1 MRRCDWHLKHSWL
14 RSVLYERKHFRITTP
29 GSYPRDATNLWQNHF
44 FQFWL
49 FSSFESGLSL
59 IWGRFLVWVWGV
71 CVCGCIKLFELL
83 GWRYFIAFIACRCF
97 LFSRPI
103 PMFELTFFLSS
114 LESRLVSGS
123 FWLESDTQRETHI
136 FSNRKRLVNC
146 FIALTKLTL
155 C

>member
-14 RSVLYERKHFRITTP
+14 KSVLYERKHFRITTP

-44 FQFWL
+44 FNFDYFL
-49 FSSFESGLSL
+49 RSRVVYLSF
-59 IWGRFLVWVWGV
+59 GV
-71 CVCGCIKLFELL
+71 ASWFGYGECVCGCIKLFELL

-103 PMFELTFFLSS
+103 PTMFELTFFLSS

-146 FIALTKLTL
+146 FIALTKPTL